1 MAWLKKW
8 EPENTQF
15 WQDGGSAI
23 AWRTL
28 ILTTF
33 SLIAS
38 FATWFVMSAVVVRMP
53 GLGFKFDTMQLFWL
67 AAMPGLAGG
76 TLRLIHAFLIPIFG
90 TRMTVTT
97 STFLKLIPMVWL
109 GFAIQDNTTSFNTF
123 MIIAFLCGMGGGD
136 FSSYMPSSSLFFP
149 KRLQGTAMGIQ
160 AGIGNFGVSLTQF
173 ITPWIIGFAA
183 LGAVV
188 GAPQAFNTATVIKDV
203 VVSKSGGVV
212 TAVVFK
218 KPELAAAL
226 AVSKD
231 DAGVVNG
238 VALKDGE
245 AGRNLKLEV
254 KKNTAGAVT
263 DVQLSVLVKKELYL
277 QNAAFW
283 YVPYLLLAGLLCG
296 IFLRSVPVKASFGDQ
311 LDIMRNKH
319 TWFCVITYIM
329 TFGSFSGFSAAFPI
343 MIKTIYGVFDGAPD
357 PLKYAYLGPLV
368 GSLIRT
374 VGGPLSDRYGGGIW
388 TQVSGA
394 GLIAGCLYLIFG
406 GYLSPTS
413 VDQFDGFLWGMLW
426 IFLMAGV
433 GNFATFRQYPIIFA
447 HSPRQGAQVLGWTGA
462 WAAYGPFVFSS
473 LIGASITSTGSAAA
487 FFWGAIGFYVLA
499 SLINWIYYTRPGAV
513 RGDWGTGKTW
523 WDRISEAERE
533 TIRAHA

>member
-283 YVPYLLLAGLLCG
+283 YVPYLLLAGILCG

-319 TWFCVITYIM
+319 TWFCVITYVM

-499 SLINWIYYTRPGAV
+499 SLINWIYYTRPRAV

-533 TIRAHA
+533 KIRAHA